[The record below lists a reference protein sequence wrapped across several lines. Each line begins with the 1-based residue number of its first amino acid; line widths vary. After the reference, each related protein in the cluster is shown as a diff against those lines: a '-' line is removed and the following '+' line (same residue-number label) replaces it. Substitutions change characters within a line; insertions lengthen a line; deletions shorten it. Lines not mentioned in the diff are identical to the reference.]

1 MRDGKTSTGKST
13 SKIQCIEVLISKSSI
28 ANSRHNLE
36 WTLSVY
42 SLENHPASKS
52 KSLLNS
58 EIFHFMVYD
67 WKRTIKQLLEDH
79 QIAYS
84 IIQYF
89 TSDAFQTEGLQENPV
104 LSTDDAN
111 YLTALNNLEIYESVP
126 GSARG
131 MFTEG
136 SDVRDSALVLD
147 RKDY

>member
-13 SKIQCIEVLISKSSI
+13 SKIQCIEVLISKNSI
-28 ANSRHNLE
+28 VNSRHNLE

-42 SLENHPASKS
+42 SLENHPVNKS

-58 EIFHFMVYD
+58 EIFHFMIYD

-89 TSDAFQTEGLQENPV
+89 TSDTFQTEGLQENAVSP
-104 LSTDDAN
+104 TDDAN
-111 YLTALNNLEIYESVP
+111 YLAALNNLDVYQSIHDS
-126 GSARG
+126 SRG
-131 MFTEG
+131 MFNEG
-136 SDVRDSALVLD
+136 SHEIDSALVLD
-147 RKDY
+147 RKNY

>member
-1 MRDGKTSTGKST
+1 MRDGKTGTGKATST
-13 SKIQCIEVLISKSSI
+13 IQCIEVLISKNSI

-42 SLENHPASKS
+42 SLENHPVSKG

-89 TSDAFQTEGLQENPV
+89 TSNPFQTEGPQENQV
-104 LSTDDAN
+104 LSTDDASQ
-111 YLTALNNLEIYESVP
+111 LAALNNLEVYESVP
-126 GSARG
+126 NSSRG
-131 MFTEG
+131 MFSEG
-136 SDVRDSALVLD
+136 SDEIDSYLVLD
-147 RKDY
+147 RRDY